1 MTCPVALAFKNLWLF
16 VALPFLLSFYA
27 SLIVSRS
34 FQFHTYR
41 RLAWEI
47 VSSIEHELT
56 VGSRAFQH
64 PWASAQLNFPTQHLR
79 RFGHRKAA
87 AELDAIAKEI
97 ESALENAQ
105 QRIEAGTSAVTVP
118 RDQWGDRV
126 IAMRP
131 SRWAIIGPWPIRF

>member
-1 MTCPVALAFKNLWLF
+1 MTCSVALVFKNLWLF

-34 FQFHTYR
+34 FQFYNYR

-56 VGSRAFQH
+56 VGSRAFHH

-97 ESALENAQ
+97 ESVLKNAQ
-105 QRIEAGTSAVTVP
+105 QIIEAGTFPVTVP
-118 RDQWGDRV
+118 RDQWSDRL
-126 IAMRP
+126 IAIRP
-131 SRWAIIGPWPIRF
+131 SRWAIVRPWPIRF